1 MKILKDDAPCE
12 WSCASIQMNKLVSI
26 IACISI
32 YGLGFLH
39 GNSSDS
45 KLMGYLICGVIG
57 YFVGTAIYQYIRKN

>member
-1 MKILKDDAPCE
+1 
-12 WSCASIQMNKLVSI
+12 MNKIVSL

-45 KLMGYLICGVIG
+45 KLIGYILCGVIG
-57 YFVGTAIYQYIRKN
+57 YFVGTAIYQYFKKT